1 MVTRHRLSVEE
12 YLALPEEKP
21 YLEYVNGEVFEK
33 PMPDWMHAAI
43 VDELAAAL
51 REYRRARGGFSGP
64 EGRVGFPPG
73 EDVRFYLPDL
83 LYFAP
88 GRDYRHRP
96 MPPPTLAVEVRSPG
110 QSLTWLRDKC
120 RFFRANGTDVCRL
133 VDPEAR
139 TVELF
144 DGEHDGA
151 TLRGDAVLTAA
162 ALPGFGLGLTGLFA
176 VLDEE

>member
-33 PMPDWMHAAI
+33 PMPDWMHSDMVRA
-43 VDELAAAL
+43 VLAALDA
-51 REYRRARGGFSGP
+51 YARLHGGHPGV
-64 EGRVGFPPG
+64 EGRVGFTATG
-73 EDVRFYLPDL
+73 DQRFYLPDVSF
-83 LYFAP
+83 YAA
-88 GRDYRHRP
+88 GVNRRARP

-110 QSLTWLRDKC
+110 QSLSWLRDKC
-120 RFFRANGTDVCRL
+120 RFFRANGTDACWL

-151 TLRGDAVLTAA
+151 TLRGDAVLTTS
-162 ALPGFGLGLTGLFA
+162 ALPGFELGLTGLFA